1 MNKIVFAT
9 NNNHKLTEIRKITEG
24 KIEIL
29 SLSDINCFDEIEETG
44 ITLEEN
50 ALIKARYIKE
60 KFGYDCFADDTG
72 LEVESLNGEPGV
84 YSSRYA
90 GDDCNPEHNMKKILY
105 MLQGEE
111 NRNAQFR
118 TVIAAII
125 NNEEHLF
132 EGVVKGKITKEKQ
145 GSNGFGYDP
154 IFMPDGYSQT
164 FGELSSQV
172 KNGISHRAVA
182 MDKFIGFLGIIK

>member
-1 MNKIVFAT
+1 MKKIVFAT
-9 NNNHKLTEIRKITEG
+9 NNKHKLNEIRKITAG

-29 SLSDINCFDEIEETG
+29 SLSDIECNEEIEETG

-50 ALIKARYIKE
+50 ALIKAHYVKS
-60 KFGYDCFADDTG
+60 KYGYDCFADDTG
-72 LEVESLNGEPGV
+72 LEVECLNGEPGV

-90 GDDCNPEHNMKKILY
+90 GPDCNPDDNMNKLLNE
-105 MLQGEE
+105 MQGSD

-118 TVIAAII
+118 TVIAAIL
-125 NNEEHLF
+125 NGSEHLF
-132 EGVVKGKITKEKQ
+132 EGVVKGKITENKR

-154 IFMPDGYSQT
+154 VFIPNGYNHT
-164 FGELSSQV
+164 FGELSNEI

-182 MDKFIGFLGIIK
+182 MEKFTAFLGVCK